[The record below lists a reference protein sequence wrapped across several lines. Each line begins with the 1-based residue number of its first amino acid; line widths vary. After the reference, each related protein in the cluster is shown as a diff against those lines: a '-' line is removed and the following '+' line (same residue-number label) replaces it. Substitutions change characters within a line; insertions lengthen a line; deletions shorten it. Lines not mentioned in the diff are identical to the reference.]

1 MEANGK
7 EEDWF
12 AEKKKKTPQNSS
24 KGWEDSVMEQA
35 IQKESRR
42 LSNRRNK
49 GKEVREQFK
58 RELE

>member
-1 MEANGK
+1 MEKRKIGSLR
-7 EEDWF
+7 
-12 AEKKKKTPQNSS
+12 KKKTPQNSS
-24 KGWEDSVMEQA
+24 KDWEDGVMEQT